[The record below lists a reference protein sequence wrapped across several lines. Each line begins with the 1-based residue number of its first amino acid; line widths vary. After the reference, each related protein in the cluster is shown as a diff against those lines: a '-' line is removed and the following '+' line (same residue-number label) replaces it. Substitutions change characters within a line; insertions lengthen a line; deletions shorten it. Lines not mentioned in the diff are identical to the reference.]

1 MKSSREI
8 ANRAV
13 AHIKANPGARK
24 TQICAALGISG
35 DQFQAATPYIKSEC
49 ERVGTQWFIKVEKLE
64 LE

>member
-13 AHIKANPGARK
+13 AHIKANPCSTK
-24 TQICAALGISG
+24 KEICRRLNITT